1 MDFAIEQK
9 GNTRFMYILPT
20 SSTEALLEYT
30 LFSKD
35 LLSEKEYEDEI
46 VKYIQNL
53 GITDYEIIEKEKGN
67 IPMTCYKF
75 WEHNSKNIVNIGSA
89 GGWTKASTGFTFKN
103 TTKKAKQLVQFLD
116 SNSDFR
122 TFHKLD
128 KFWYYD
134 LLFIDVLYQNNALGS
149 KIFSSL
155 FQKGSPVPIFKF
167 LDDESTLLQDLRIIL
182 KCPRIPFVKALA
194 KRIFS

>member
-1 MDFAIEQK
+1 
-9 GNTRFMYILPT
+9 
-20 SSTEALLEYT
+20 
-30 LFSKD
+30 
-35 LLSEKEYEDEI
+35 
-46 VKYIQNL
+46 
-53 GITDYEIIEKEKGN
+53 
-67 IPMTCYKF
+67 
-75 WEHNSKNIVNIGSA
+75 
-89 GGWTKASTGFTFKN
+89 
-103 TTKKAKQLVQFLD
+103 VQFLD